1 MTSRGN
7 KSGRSPSNT
16 MMSSVQNQVKNEFK
30 QFLGPSIGAR
40 PMRSAANAISSSGI
54 GKKTYVANKMT
65 PYLFMGLQQM
75 RTAGGRAALVESG
88 QFNFSGPP
96 PSTHSDVKSV
106 ESELSGNL
114 FLAVN
119 TSVGVSFEFTA
130 PHIFSNICGDVI
142 NSITITPYTRGGY
155 MQPDIPATPISVY
168 PSSNKTYIN
177 NLRVVPKGGSG
188 ADASSGHIFF
198 DLSLTGST
206 YDTPYSYY
214 NFDFNFRND
223 YKNLSIEE
231 RDKIKAHKHTVSDA
245 SVFSF
250 LPTKFFTDYPQT
262 FAHSNTSSK
271 FGPSHS
277 WDYDY
282 DYKYFY
288 TNDKQHYMVRYPK
301 ATDHNGVK
309 VDMSYVS
316 RASLHTG
323 AGTKIDIKDA
333 SINNTNS
340 DSIVVTLDDID
351 TAHDKY
357 HELSV
362 WKVDLCKK
370 KDGSSKKY
378 MLYNDLSYT
387 MNNLNVERNVFKKPT
402 KVEYLDG
409 LHNGKTVLKV
419 NEKASSEKYLDLS
432 FDGMIWSPNLN
443 KVFTDLSYS
452 MGTSTSYTQL
462 AYTDLDL
469 SGSFKYKPDVEASGN
484 THVRIK
490 DSLFAASYDDVN
502 VRMVITGPTGTKL
515 SPLAVTVVSG
525 DILLP
530 TSDAMVTQQMRLA
543 PGYKLAATPGITST
557 LNKVR
562 VDFSKNNNVIPT
574 SAHVTGVVVKGDNT
588 NVGHTK
594 TINHAENYIDIS
606 FNVATDVSNYK
617 IIVDLSKNK
626 TNTSDKD
633 ISYTFQIPSS
643 EIFKFPSVD
652 PDKSFFKIDGKA
664 YSAIVGPD
672 YSLNH
677 TTDYKH
683 KWLLTGWKG
692 NQSSVPRLALD
703 KDVDDASYNQ
713 KFDISAIDISGI
725 AYSYVKDPSLEKID
739 EDLNLSFI
747 HKYAADASYDISYTL
762 KHGDIEYLQY
772 VKHMIEFSKF

>member
-7 KSGRSPSNT
+7 KSGRSPANT
-16 MMSSVQNQVKNEFK
+16 SMSSVQNLVKNEFK

-40 PMRSAANAISSSGI
+40 PMRSAANAISSSGT
-54 GKKTYVANKMT
+54 GKKTYKADKMT

-75 RTAGGRAALVESG
+75 RTAAGRNALVESG
-88 QFNFSGPP
+88 AFNFSGPP
-96 PSTHSDVKSV
+96 PEKHVDVKGV
-106 ESELSGNL
+106 ATELSGNL

-119 TSVGVSFEFTA
+119 TSVGVSFEFGA
-130 PHIFSNICGDVI
+130 PHIHSTVQATALD
-142 NSITITPYTRGGY
+142 SITVTPYNHGGY
-155 MQPDIPATPISVY
+155 MMPPSAGTPIQVY
-168 PSSNKTYIN
+168 PTPSTKKNVD
-177 NLRVVPKGGSG
+177 NLRLVSHKSTAKAGY
-188 ADASSGHIFF
+188 IYF
-198 DLSLTGST
+198 DLSLDGHGPYDIPYNYYDFEFKFKEGSLT
-206 YDTPYSYY
+206 
-214 NFDFNFRND
+214 
-223 YKNLSIEE
+223 KEE
-231 RDKIKAHKHTVSDA
+231 KAQLQVHKHTVRDA
-245 SVFSF
+245 SVFTF
-250 LPTKFFTDYPQT
+250 LPSKFFTDYPSYIT
-262 FAHSNTSSK
+262 HSNTPTK
-271 FGPSHS
+271 FGPKYS

-288 TNDKQHYMVRYPK
+288 TDDKQHYRVIYPH

-309 VDMSYVS
+309 VDMSYVP
-316 RASLHTG
+316 RTSLHTG
-323 AGTKIDIKDA
+323 GTKIDIKDA
-333 SINNTNS
+333 SINNTKS
-340 DSIVVTLDDID
+340 DAIVVTLDGIP
-351 TAHDKY
+351 TADDKY

-370 KDGSSKKY
+370 VGAVSKKF
-378 MLYNDLSYT
+378 MLYSDLSYT
-387 MNNLNVERNVFKKPT
+387 MNNLNAERNVFKKPT

-419 NEKASSEKYLDLS
+419 KEEASSEKYLDLS

-452 MGTSTSYTQL
+452 MGTSTTYTQL
-462 AYTDLDL
+462 SYTDLDL
-469 SGSFKYKPDVEASGN
+469 SGSFKYKPDVQAAGN
-484 THVRIK
+484 THVRVK
-490 DSLFAASYDDVN
+490 DTLVAASYDDVN

-515 SPLAVTVVSG
+515 SPFAVTVVSG

-543 PGYKLAATPGITST
+543 PGYKLAATPGNTST

-562 VDFSKNNNVIPT
+562 VDFGKDNVILSDP
-574 SAHVTGVVVKGDNT
+574 HVTSVVVKGDNT
-588 NVGHTK
+588 VVTNSK
-594 TINHAENYIDIS
+594 SPSHANNYIDVE
-606 FNVATDVSNYK
+606 FNVATDVSNYE
-617 IIVDLSKNK
+617 IIVDLSKND

-652 PDKSFFKIDGKA
+652 LTKSSFTIGGKA
-664 YSAIVGPD
+664 YSAIVG
-672 YSLNH
+672 LNH
-677 TTDYKH
+677 TTDYEH
-683 KWLLTGWKG
+683 KWALTGWKG

-725 AYSYVKDPSLEKID
+725 AYSYVKDPSLERID
-739 EDLNLSFI
+739 DALNLSFI

-772 VKHMIEFSKF
+772 VKHMTELKKF

>member
-30 QFLGPSIGAR
+30 QFLGPSIGSR
-40 PMRSAANAISSSGI
+40 PMRSAANAISSSGT

-96 PSTHSDVKSV
+96 PPTHIDVKSV

-142 NSITITPYTRGGY
+142 NSITITPYTRGGH

-168 PSSNKTYIN
+168 PSSNKSHID
-177 NLRVVPKGGSG
+177 NLRVVPKGGRG

-206 YDTPYSYY
+206 YDAPYSYY
-214 NFDFNFRND
+214 NFDFNFKND
-223 YKNLSIEE
+223 KLSIEE
-231 RDKIKAHKHTVSDA
+231 RDKIKVHRHTVSDA

-250 LPTKFFTDYPQT
+250 LPTKFFTDYPET

-277 WDYDY
+277 WDYNY

-309 VDMSYVS
+309 VDMSYVP
-316 RASLHTG
+316 RTSLHTG
-323 AGTKIDIKDA
+323 AGAKIDIKDA
-333 SINNTNS
+333 SINNTNN
-340 DSIVVTLDDID
+340 DAIVVTLDDID

-370 KDGSSKKY
+370 KGGASKKY
-378 MLYNDLSYT
+378 MIYNDLSYT
-387 MNNLNVERNVFKKPT
+387 MNNLNVERHVFKKPT

-419 NEKASSEKYLDLS
+419 EEEASSEKYLDLS

-452 MGTSTSYTQL
+452 MGTSTTYDQL
-462 AYTDLDL
+462 AYTDL
-469 SGSFKYKPDVEASGN
+469 EASGN
-484 THVRIK
+484 THVRVK
-490 DSLFAASYDDVN
+490 DTLKALSYDDVN

-525 DILLP
+525 DILLS
-530 TSDAMVTQQMRLA
+530 TNDAMVTQQMRLA
-543 PGYKLAATPGITST
+543 PGYMLAATPGITST
-557 LNKVR
+557 LNKVM
-562 VDFSKNNNVIPT
+562 VDFGKDNVIPT
-574 SAHVTGVVVKGDNT
+574 DAHVKNVVVKGD
-588 NVGHTK
+588 K
-594 TINHAENYIDIS
+594 TVVSNSKIITHASNSIEVS
-606 FNVATDVSNYK
+606 FNVATDVSNYE

-626 TNTSDKD
+626 TNTSDID

-643 EIFKFPSVD
+643 KIFKFPSVD
-652 PDKSFFKIDGKA
+652 PTKSSFTIGETA
-664 YSAIVGPD
+664 YSAIVG
-672 YSLNH
+672 LNH
-677 TTDYKH
+677 ITDYKH
-683 KWLLTGWKG
+683 KWKLTEWKD

-703 KDVDDASYNQ
+703 NKDVDDASYNQ

-725 AYSYVKDPSLEKID
+725 AYSYVKDPSLEIID
-739 EDLNLSFI
+739 DALNLSFT

-772 VKHMIEFSKF
+772 VKHMTEFSKF